1 MGTKTENLGKGAGIS
16 CCNKE
21 FSVFVNFRKQ
31 DSASMGREAVKKKKT
46 SWLIKCH

>member
-1 MGTKTENLGKGAGIS
+1 MGIKTENLGIGSGIS

-31 DSASMGREAVKKKKT
+31 ASASMVREAVKKKKT
-46 SWLIKCH
+46 SWLISH